1 MMKILSVILIIILMS
16 FSVHAIKISVEPAHI
31 NLSGRIG
38 EKLCQEVKVSSDE
51 KTIFLADDK
60 WSLNNEKGN
69 FNGYDL
75 TSGEIGLATEYR
87 KTFSSGDKF
96 NFCVGASEVGKYY
109 GIVLFKTSAGNA
121 VIGSLV
127 KIEVG
132 ENKERDLT
140 ILSGMIM
147 ISLALC
153 LILGLMIYY
162 MRRS

>member
-1 MMKILSVILIIILMS
+1 
-16 FSVHAIKISVEPAHI
+16 
-31 NLSGRIG
+31 
-38 EKLCQEVKVSSDE
+38 
-51 KTIFLADDK
+51 
-60 WSLNNEKGN
+60 
-69 FNGYDL
+69 
-75 TSGEIGLATEYR
+75 
-87 KTFSSGDKF
+87 
-96 NFCVGASEVGKYY
+96 
-109 GIVLFKTSAGNA
+109 LFKTSAGNA

-162 MRRS
+162 RRRS